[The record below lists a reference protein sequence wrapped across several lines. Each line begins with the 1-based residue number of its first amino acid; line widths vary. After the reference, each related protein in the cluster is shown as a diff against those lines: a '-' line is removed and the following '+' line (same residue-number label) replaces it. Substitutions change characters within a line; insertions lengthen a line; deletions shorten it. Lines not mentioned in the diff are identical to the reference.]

1 MQFTLLLLSSTAFS
15 ALMLLG
21 SRKGIQ
27 PVKNWAVEC
36 RRSHLSGA
44 RCRLAYGP
52 DDATATH
59 YASVKSRLV
68 LPFWYRLTWVG
79 PDKGSLNGCVC
90 VCVTFSNCW
99 QLGTAC
105 IACSEGSMYVHLS
118 RLTITFC
125 CSRFAAVGPAA
136 RRYQPLAARQAV
148 SSSHNAAA
156 KCEQCHTISWCRK
169 LNKEMLSNTHTH
181 TPI

>member
-79 PDKGSLNGCVC
+79 PDKGSVNVRACVC
-90 VCVTFSNCW
+90 ITFSNCW
-99 QLGTAC
+99 HCLHSVQWRVNVCPSVPSDHHILLQQVCCCGPSSQEISTTCCTAGGQQQPQCSSQMRAVPHYQLT
-105 IACSEGSMYVHLS
+105 
-118 RLTITFC
+118 
-125 CSRFAAVGPAA
+125 
-136 RRYQPLAARQAV
+136 
-148 SSSHNAAA
+148 
-156 KCEQCHTISWCRK
+156 
-169 LNKEMLSNTHTH
+169 
-181 TPI
+181 